1 LEQEVS
7 KIDEKLAENKALLLN
22 PEYQD
27 FISDIQKD
35 ITELENSKQNLLN
48 SMQEIKNSAN
58 KPASED
64 GIDINPNVAI
74 MEVRAGT
81 GGSEAALFAFDL
93 YRMYMR
99 YCEKKGFKTSEE
111 FLSNEDSAGGIKTV
125 VFEIKG
131 KDVYDL
137 FKNESGVHRV
147 QRVPKTEV
155 SGRIHTSTATVA
167 IMPEVKNI
175 EFEIHPDD
183 LIWEFHRSGGC
194 GDAVDGCGRELRG
207 GVGGIASGLD
217 GAADIALDE
226 DEGVGAAQQ
235 GIEIRPG
242 AVSIDGPAHQGV
254 LGHLAHTV
262 AGLQTGPQVSHLL
275 DGEALE
281 IKDERH
287 FGFTE
292 ELFQLF
298 DDLLLALQ
306 GAAHGLERIEGNK
319 PGTRPGNPRT
329 GG

>member
-1 LEQEVS
+1 MDETLKILEQEVS

-58 KPASED
+58 KPVSED
-64 GIDINPNVAI
+64 GVDINPNVAI

-183 LIWEFHRSGGC
+183 LTWEFHRSGGSGGQNVNKVSTAVRLTHKPTGLIVDCQEERTQGKNREKALGYLKSRIYNLMKEQQVKKLTDLRINQVGSAERSEKIRTYNFPQDRITDHRIGKNC
-194 GDAVDGCGRELRG
+194 GNM
-207 GVGGIASGLD
+207 
-217 GAADIALDE
+217 
-226 DEGVGAAQQ
+226 
-235 GIEIRPG
+235 
-242 AVSIDGPAHQGV
+242 QGV
-254 LGHLAHTV
+254 MNGDIDKILEEVRNIDPNAVT
-262 AGLQTGPQVSHLL
+262 L
-275 DGEALE
+275 DSE
-281 IKDERH
+281 
-287 FGFTE
+287 
-292 ELFQLF
+292 
-298 DDLLLALQ
+298 
-306 GAAHGLERIEGNK
+306 
-319 PGTRPGNPRT
+319 
-329 GG
+329 

>member
-1 LEQEVS
+1 MDETLKILEQEVS

-58 KPASED
+58 KPVSED

-183 LIWEFHRSGGC
+183 LTWEFHRSGGS
-194 GDAVDGCGRELRG
+194 GGQNVNKVSTAVRLTHKPTGLIVDCQEERTQGKNREKALGYLKSRIYNLMKEQQVKKLTDLRINQ
-207 GVGGIASGLD
+207 VGSAERS
-217 GAADIALDE
+217 E
-226 DEGVGAAQQ
+226 K
-235 GIEIRPG
+235 IRTYNFPQDRITDHRIG
-242 AVSIDGPAHQGV
+242 KNFGNMQGV
-254 LGHLAHTV
+254 MNGDIDKILEEVRNIDPNAVT
-262 AGLQTGPQVSHLL
+262 L
-275 DGEALE
+275 DSE
-281 IKDERH
+281 
-287 FGFTE
+287 
-292 ELFQLF
+292 
-298 DDLLLALQ
+298 
-306 GAAHGLERIEGNK
+306 
-319 PGTRPGNPRT
+319 
-329 GG
+329 